1 MTDRHRSI
9 VDLHLVIHR
18 GDPRRILLL
27 RRANT
32 GYGDGRLHLPSGH
45 LEPGESITDGV
56 IREAR
61 EETGIDVATGDLR
74 FLHVMHRAGEDG
86 PDRIGFFFAADAW
99 TGEPYNAEPGKCSEL
114 VWADPHD
121 LPADTIPY
129 PAAGIH
135 RGGRGVACST
145 FGFGL
150 DIEV

>member
-1 MTDRHRSI
+1 M
-9 VDLHLVIHR
+9 
-18 GDPRRILLL
+18 
-27 RRANT
+27 
-32 GYGDGRLHLPSGH
+32 
-45 LEPGESITDGV
+45 

-121 LPADTIPY
+121 LLSRHDPVPGRRDSPGRARSCLLDLRVRP
-129 PAAGIH
+129 GH
-135 RGGRGVACST
+135 RGVKGAGAAAPFLVSAPRSGNPPAWWSCSAAVRPVT
-145 FGFGL
+145 STT
-150 DIEV
+150 